1 VTVEAGRHMRA
12 SQGLGRLWVINR
24 KAHCEPFW
32 SAFGWRIVDQWRHS
46 HPAPERRLS
55 LVEAI
60 GHAAARAVRG
70 THGTIR
76 PRPLLRPL
84 WSAPDWPT
92 QAAFPQPLSN
102 DTGLRKCPFY
112 AGF

>member
-1 VTVEAGRHMRA
+1 MRA

-70 THGTIR
+70 TRGMIR
-76 PRPLLRPL
+76 PRALLRPL
-84 WSAPDWPT
+84 G
-92 QAAFPQPLSN
+92 AADGTIGVGRVARARPGYTIEF
-102 DTGLRKCPFY
+102 
-112 AGF
+112 GFIS